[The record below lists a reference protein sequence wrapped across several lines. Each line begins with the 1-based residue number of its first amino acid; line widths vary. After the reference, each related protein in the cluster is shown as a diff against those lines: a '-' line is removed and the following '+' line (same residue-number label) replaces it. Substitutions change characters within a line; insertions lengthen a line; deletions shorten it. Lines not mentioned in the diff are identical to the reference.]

1 MRSTA
6 TRAKRLR
13 ALALLAAG
21 GAAYAAFALR
31 FGGLP
36 CPVRALTGLR
46 CPGCGVTTLLLS
58 LLRGDWAGAFWANPF
73 LSLTSPAV
81 LILLWR
87 FLWADTPPGRRWH
100 IAAWVY
106 LAALVL
112 WGIFRNILGI

>member
-13 ALALLAAG
+13 VLALLAAG

-36 CPVRALTGLR
+36 CPFHALTGLR

-58 LLRGDWAGAFWANPF
+58 LVRGDLAAAFWANPF
-73 LSLTSPAV
+73 LFLSAPFLLV
-81 LILLWR
+81 LLWR
-87 FLWADTPPGRRWH
+87 FLWKDTLPGRRWH

-106 LAALVL
+106 LASLVL
-112 WGIFRNILGI
+112 WGIFRNIAGI